1 MTNRSI
7 KNMSHGYNMKSFK
20 TMRRKKANP
29 LKTISEYGKTNI
41 MYKTSAVGFN
51 FKYGS
56 SISFTRSFRGSS
68 KSSTY
73 IGFGGTTTTISYQTI
88 DYADYIKE
96 GRLQWTIQKIIS
108 IYKNY

>member
-7 KNMSHGYNMKSFK
+7 KNMSHSYNMKSFK

-41 MYKTSAVGFN
+41 MHKTSAVGSN

-56 SISFTRSFRGSS
+56 SILFTRSFRGSS

-73 IGFGGTTTTISYQTI
+73 IGFGGTTTISYQTI
-88 DYADYIKE
+88 NYADYIKE
-96 GRLQWTIQKIIS
+96 GRLQ
-108 IYKNY
+108 